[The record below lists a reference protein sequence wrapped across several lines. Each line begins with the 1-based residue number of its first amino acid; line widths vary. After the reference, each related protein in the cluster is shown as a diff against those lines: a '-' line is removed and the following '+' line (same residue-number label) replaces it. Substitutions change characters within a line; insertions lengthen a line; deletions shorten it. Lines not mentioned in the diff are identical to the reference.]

1 MAFVPTDP
9 RLFRLPGPGEERPRL
24 LGSHAEASGLYFW
37 PRRRRCPVTGTPVSD
52 LDLGPAGVL
61 HAWTFLHVPRMG
73 SISFGD
79 TGGYGVGQVDLPEGV
94 RIQAPLVG
102 SPDNWQIGTPMA
114 LTTFPVGEDDDGN
127 QLVTFRF
134 EAAG

>member
-1 MAFVPTDP
+1 MALVPTDP
-9 RLFRLPGPGEERPRL
+9 RLFRLPEPHEERPRL

-52 LDLGPAGVL
+52 CDLGPVGVL
-61 HAWTFLHVPRMG
+61 FAWTFLHVARMG

-79 TGGYGVGQVDLPEGV
+79 TGGYGVGQIDLPEGV
-94 RIQAPLVG
+94 RVQAPLVG
-102 SPDNWQIGTPMA
+102 THDDWKIGTPMA
-114 LTTFPVGEDDDGN
+114 LTTFPVGEDDDRN

>member
-1 MAFVPTDP
+1 MAFVPSDP

-37 PRRRRCPVTGTPVSD
+37 PRRRRCPVTGTAVSD
-52 LDLGPAGVL
+52 LDLGPDGVL
-61 HAWTFLHVPRMG
+61 YAWTFLHVPRMG
-73 SISFGD
+73 NISFGD

-102 SPDNWQIGTPMA
+102 TPDDWQIGTPMA

-134 EAAG
+134 EAVA